1 MSVPD
6 TTTCP
11 ICYCIINAEFMF
23 KHIEYHQ
30 EFDPGRLL
38 GAGMSKQYSDYIRE
52 KNKRMKSIC
61 AQCKK
66 EYKDK
71 ELDIIAIGE
80 RIFFACPE
88 CIEQLSKK

>member
-1 MSVPD
+1 M
-6 TTTCP
+6 
-11 ICYCIINAEFMF
+11 
-23 KHIEYHQ
+23 
-30 EFDPGRLL
+30 
-38 GAGMSKQYSDYIRE
+38 AGSI
-52 KNKRMKSIC
+52 KSIC

-80 RIFFACPE
+80 RIFFACTE